1 MDKHTPSPLDTLR
14 QLKEMLDAGAITQDE
29 FNKLKQQLLFGEAP
43 AAPAPTAPATPP
55 LADPLVNAPTA
66 PVTVPPVVETPL
78 PPAEPQFIPPPV
90 DDPLLPPVVSPTARP
105 LEPVVL
111 DPGTH
116 RPTEGPLGPPPAA
129 YDEPEH
135 VEEARKSPLGMV
147 LIIGGVVL
155 LLAVIGYLVLGNRNS
170 ERLTSN
176 SITAADTAAVAV
188 EEGPQAAQLDLPPV
202 QAPETVR
209 VQPNI
214 PITTTPADS
223 AGATGPDAAA
233 ANAAATQAQIQRVL
247 TGFYAD
253 LQTPPFSAAQ
263 YVAPQVEQFL
273 QLKNTTPAA
282 IDDDLSRGYFP
293 DRAETK
299 ISMVPGTLQVS
310 APAEDGTVTATFQE
324 RGRTLR
330 KSLNQYQQTL
340 TQVRARFD
348 ATGKLT
354 YFRQERLLENTF
366 TDAKP
371 ATPATTP
378 APDATTPPQE

>member
-1 MDKHTPSPLDTLR
+1 MDKPTPSPLDTLR

-29 FNKLKQQLLFGEAP
+29 FNKLKQQLLFGGAP
-43 AAPAPTAPATPP
+43 AATPAPLADPVVAAPTAPIA
-55 LADPLVNAPTA
+55 
-66 PVTVPPVVETPL
+66 VPPATVQTP
-78 PPAEPQFIPPPV
+78 PPAEPELIPPPV
-90 DDPLLPPVVSPTARP
+90 DDPLLPPVITTPAGNPP
-105 LEPVVL
+105 LEPVML

-116 RPTEGPLGPPPAA
+116 RPTEGPLGPPPTA
-129 YDEPEH
+129 YNDPEQL
-135 VEEARKSPLGMV
+135 EEAPRQSPLGMV

-170 ERLTSN
+170 ERLTSS
-176 SITAADTAAVAV
+176 SITAADTASVAV

-214 PITTTPADS
+214 PVATTPIDS
-223 AGATGPDAAA
+223 GGAVGPDAAA
-233 ANAAATQAQIQRVL
+233 ANAAAMQAQVQRVL
-247 TGFYAD
+247 TAFYAD

-263 YVAPQVEQFL
+263 YFAPQVEQFL
-273 QLKNTTPAA
+273 QLKSTTPAA

-293 DRAETK
+293 DRSETK
-299 ISMVPGTLQVS
+299 ISFVPGTLQVS
-310 APAEDGTVTATFQE
+310 TPAEDGSVTATFQE

-330 KSLNQYQQTL
+330 KSLNQHQQTL

-371 ATPATTP
+371 AAPATTP
-378 APDATTPPQE
+378 APDAAAPPQE